1 MDVNLRPA
9 KLEDAEACGRINY
22 EAFGKISEL
31 HNFPPDW
38 PAVEIAIEFLSG
50 LLSHPGFYG
59 VVAEIDGQVVGS
71 NFLDERASVVGL
83 GPITV
88 DPEVQNSKIGLEL
101 MEHALER
108 AWSQNRPSVRLVQ
121 AAFHNRSLCLYSKLG
136 FEVQEPLSCM
146 QGKPPEKK
154 ITGHPV
160 RRATERDLEAC
171 NNLCQS
177 VHGYERG
184 RELNDAIQIG
194 TATVVEHDGSIT
206 GYATMIGFG
215 GYAVGATN
223 TDLKALIAG
232 ASEYPGP
239 GFLLPTRNGDLF
251 RWCLEEGLRVVQ
263 PMTYMSIGLYN
274 EPQGAYL
281 PSILL

>member
-9 KLEDAEACGRINY
+9 KPEDAEACGQISY
-22 EAFGKISEL
+22 EAFGKISKQ

-38 PAVEIAIEFLSG
+38 PTVEIATEFLSD

-59 VVAEIDGQVVGS
+59 VVAEVDGRVVGS
-71 NFLDERASVVGL
+71 NFLDERASVIGL

-88 DPEVQNSKIGLEL
+88 DPEVQNAQIGREL

-108 AWSQNRPSVRLVQ
+108 AWSQGRPSVRLVQ
-121 AAFHNRSLCLYSKLG
+121 AAFHSRSLSLYSKLG
-136 FEVQEPLSCM
+136 FEAREPLSCM
-146 QGKPPEKK
+146 QGKALGKK
-154 ITGHPV
+154 ISGHSV
-160 RRATERDLEAC
+160 RPATERDLEAC
-171 NNLCQS
+171 NNVCQN
-177 VHGYERG
+177 VHGYERS
-184 RELNDAIQIG
+184 RELKDAIQTG

-215 GYAVGATN
+215 GYTVGTTN
-223 TDLKALIAG
+223 TDLKALIGG
-232 ASEYPGP
+232 APEYPGP